1 MKDEQQTAEEAVPEV
16 RLKEYPRFTR
26 WMEGQQIIGV
36 GNLLLTTERL
46 VFLHR
51 FVPTKEQIENFQK
64 LSEGAT
70 TTEIMDFALTLHKK
84 NFQIPLSLLIL
95 AKVGLQSM
103 LPFPRFC
110 LRISYRNPKKK
121 KQIKTTSFMFTIPL
135 LRGFFQLEIT
145 TVWGWSSMIRR
156 AMRTKQFAMDKG
168 DKNIPK

>member
-1 MKDEQQTAEEAVPEV
+1 MKNELATAEEAIPEI

-36 GNLLLTTERL
+36 GNLILTTERL
-46 VFLHR
+46 AFLHQ
-51 FVPTKEQIENFQK
+51 FVPNKEQIENFQK

-84 NFQIPLSLLIL
+84 NYQIPLSSLLS
-95 AKVGLQSM
+95 ARVGLQSL

-110 LRISYRNPKKK
+110 LRLSYRNPKKK
-121 KQIKTTSFMFTIPL
+121 RQIKATSFMFTIPL
-135 LRGFFQLEIT
+135 LRGFFQLELT

-156 AMRTKQFAMDKG
+156 AMRTKQLTMDEG

>member
-36 GNLLLTTERL
+36 GNLVLTTERL

-51 FVPTKEQIENFQK
+51 FVPTKEQMENFQR

-70 TTEIMDFALTLHKK
+70 VAGMMDFALTTHKK
-84 NFQIPLSLLIL
+84 HYQITLSSLLS
-95 AKVGLQSM
+95 ARVGLQSF

-110 LRISYRNPKKK
+110 LRLSYQNPKKK

-135 LRGFFQLEIT
+135 LKGFYQLEIT

-156 AMRTKQFAMDKG
+156 AMRGK
-168 DKNIPK
+168 